1 MFLLTLIGV
10 FIASFGLVVGTYVFV
25 SRRTLARQAV
35 ARRRLREPEVVEA
48 PVRLL
53 RDDSASAI
61 PLLNEW
67 LEKLD
72 HTQKLRGDIRAAGLE
87 TRPAVIIFSALV
99 LGAIGVVLAAV
110 LRQPWL
116 GLVLGPAGLVA
127 PYAFLRVRRRK
138 RLLKFE
144 SQLPEAIDL
153 VVNAMRAGYSFQSA
167 MELVGQEMPDPIG
180 REFAR
185 FYDEQRAG
193 MDVRTALLRVQ
204 ERMGST
210 DLKMFVTAVLIQRET
225 GGNLGE
231 VLSNISHTVR
241 ERFRIQGEL
250 RTLTSQV
257 RLSARILGVLPILMV
272 FLISLVNPEFIQ
284 PLFQDAVGRSLL
296 VAAAAFQVTGYLI
309 MRKLSAIEI

>member
-1 MFLLTLIGV
+1 MLLLTLIGV
-10 FIASFGLVVGTYVFV
+10 FIASFGLVVGTYVFM
-25 SRRTLARQAV
+25 SRRTLARQAT
-35 ARRRLREPEVVEA
+35 ARRRLREPEVVES

-67 LEKLD
+67 LDKLE

-99 LGAIGVVLAAV
+99 LGGSGVLLAAA

-116 GLVLGPAGLVA
+116 GLVLFPAGFAA
-127 PYAFLRVRRRK
+127 PYLYLRVQRRK
-138 RLLKFE
+138 RLLTFE

-180 REFAR
+180 KEFAR

-193 MDVRTALLRVQ
+193 IDVRGALLRMQ
-204 ERMGST
+204 ERMPST

-257 RLSARILGVLPILMV
+257 RLSARILAVLPILMV
-272 FLISLVNPEFIQ
+272 FLISLINPEFIQ
-284 PLFQDAVGRSLL
+284 PLFRDAVGRLLL
-296 VAAAAFQVTGYLI
+296 VIAAAFQVTGYTI
-309 MRKLSAIEI
+309 MRKLAAIEI